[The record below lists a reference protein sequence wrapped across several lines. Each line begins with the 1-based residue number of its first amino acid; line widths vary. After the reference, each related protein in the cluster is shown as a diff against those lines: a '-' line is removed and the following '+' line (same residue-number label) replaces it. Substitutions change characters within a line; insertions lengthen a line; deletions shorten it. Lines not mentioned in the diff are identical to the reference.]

1 MSRYSRSSG
10 PYGRVRR
17 SSAKLNRKLPQIDMV
32 SARAN
37 SGTHSRA
44 SSTGGGSYQ
53 EKARH
58 KRRVKRIVTVTAA
71 VILALMVSGVVAAF
85 AYISWINNQLSSNIK
100 DRDALEVALTGTS
113 SLTQP
118 FWVLLM
124 GTDNRDS
131 DVNGRTD
138 TMMLVRID
146 PVQKRAVIISIPRD
160 LYVDL
165 SSLGNY
171 GYGKINAAKVYGGSA
186 GAVNIVSK
194 LAGVA
199 ISHYAE
205 IDFEGFKNVVDAI
218 GGVTVDVAKYVTATD
233 SSGVPL
239 YNVDGS
245 EASNISTGVQT
256 LNGDQALVF
265 ARSRY
270 YPNGDYQRTAN
281 QRVLIKAIAQKVL
294 ASSPTT
300 MFSVINSFVSY
311 VGTDMSVQDIY
322 QLATA
327 LQGMGIDSVYS
338 YVVPSDTG
346 TRDGAS
352 VVLLDESAWKEMI
365 ATVSAGGLPADQS
378 TDIAGIV
385 ADEYDNATSTTATTS
400 SSSTSTVNAA
410 DYSVAVRNGGGVAGS
425 ATKVSSILS
434 TAGYTISEVGNT
446 SQQVYTTTLIVYNSS
461 SDLAAAQDIKKRLG
475 QGTIVESASRYSFTG
490 NILVVTG
497 SDWSSS

>member
-1 MSRYSRSSG
+1 
-10 PYGRVRR
+10 
-17 SSAKLNRKLPQIDMV
+17 
-32 SARAN
+32 
-37 SGTHSRA
+37 
-44 SSTGGGSYQ
+44 
-53 EKARH
+53 
-58 KRRVKRIVTVTAA
+58 
-71 VILALMVSGVVAAF
+71 
-85 AYISWINNQLSSNIK
+85 
-100 DRDALEVALTGTS
+100 
-113 SLTQP
+113 
-118 FWVLLM
+118 M
-124 GTDNRDS
+124 GTDNRD
-131 DVNGRTD
+131 DDANGRTD

-146 PVQKRAVIISIPRD
+146 PAQKRAVIISIPRD
-160 LYVDL
+160 LYVNL
-165 SSLGNY
+165 NSLGNY

-186 GAVNIVSK
+186 GAVKIVSQV
-194 LAGVA
+194 AGVA

-205 IDFEGFKNVVDAI
+205 IDFDGFKNVVDAI
-218 GGVTVDVAKYVTATD
+218 GGVTIDVAKYVTATD
-233 SSGVPL
+233 SGGVPL

-245 EASNISTGVQT
+245 EASDISTGLQT
-256 LNGDQALVF
+256 LNGDQSLVF

-352 VVLLDESAWKEMI
+352 VVLLDESAWKDMI
-365 ATVSAGGLPADQS
+365 STISSGGLPADQS

-385 ADEYDNATSTTATTS
+385 ADEYDNVADTTA
-400 SSSTSTVNAA
+400 SSTAA
-410 DYSVAVRNGGGVAGS
+410 IDTNGYTVAVRNGGGVAGS
-425 ATKVSSILS
+425 AAKASSLLS
-434 TAGYTISEVGNT
+434 TAGYVIGEVGNT
-446 SQQVYTTTLIVYNSS
+446 SQQVYTTTLIIYASS

-475 QGTIVESASRYSFTG
+475 QGTLVESAGRYSFTG
-490 NILVVTG
+490 NVLVVTG
-497 SDWSSS
+497 ADWSSS